1 MIQFHNA
8 TDTDGKMIHID
19 EVTQDNRA
27 EHYFC
32 IGCGKE
38 MSAVLGE
45 KREHHFRHKED
56 TCSWESYLHQLGKKL
71 IKQRFETSTEFIVQ
85 YYGQSTCQKWEECK
99 LRKSC
104 GQLKCQSK
112 LLFSVDLK
120 NNFDTCEEE
129 AGYKG
134 FRADLKLTH
143 SEYPEREP
151 IFLEIFVTHECK
163 PDKIASGIKIIEIKI
178 NSEIDALQPII
189 ENEGSMVESKPYT
202 PYNVKTISP
211 IRFYNFERNVTPEYL
226 LNRFCLYRDENGLL
240 RGRCEQNK
248 ITCQNVE
255 TEHNDL
261 SLFEVAILE
270 KSVPNKQ
277 KYSLNYLG
285 MALAINKGFEI
296 KNCIFCN
303 RFRSCVL
310 IKPTNQINPQ
320 TGKPGVI
327 RVPNHKISKDLDRTK
342 IASSCPNY
350 QTDNYLCS
358 RIISSFNPDTYWE
371 WLRDHENF

>member
-1 MIQFHNA
+1 M
-8 TDTDGKMIHID
+8 
-19 EVTQDNRA
+19 
-27 EHYFC
+27 
-32 IGCGKE
+32 
-38 MSAVLGE
+38 
-45 KREHHFRHKED
+45 
-56 TCSWESYLHQLGKKL
+56 
-71 IKQRFETSTEFIVQ
+71 
-85 YYGQSTCQKWEECK
+85 
-99 LRKSC
+99 
-104 GQLKCQSK
+104 
-112 LLFSVDLK
+112 FSVDLK
-120 NNFDTCEEE
+120 NNYDTCEEE

-163 PDKIASGIKIIEIKI
+163 LDKIASGIKIIEIKI
-178 NSEIDALQPII
+178 NSEIDALRPII
-189 ENEGSMVESKPYT
+189 ENEGSMVEPKPYT

-285 MALAINKGFEI
+285 MALAINKGFKI
-296 KNCIFCN
+296 RNCFFCN
-303 RFRSCVL
+303 RYRSCSLPV
-310 IKPTNQINPQ
+310 QINSQ
-320 TGKPGVI
+320 TGKPSVI

-371 WLRDHENF
+371 WMRDHENF

>member
-1 MIQFHNA
+1 M
-8 TDTDGKMIHID
+8 
-19 EVTQDNRA
+19 
-27 EHYFC
+27 
-32 IGCGKE
+32 
-38 MSAVLGE
+38 
-45 KREHHFRHKED
+45 
-56 TCSWESYLHQLGKKL
+56 
-71 IKQRFETSTEFIVQ
+71 
-85 YYGQSTCQKWEECK
+85 
-99 LRKSC
+99 
-104 GQLKCQSK
+104 
-112 LLFSVDLK
+112 FSVDLK
-120 NNFDTCEEE
+120 NNYDTCEEE

-163 PDKIASGIKIIEIKI
+163 PDKIESGIKIIEIKI
-178 NSEIDALQPII
+178 DSEIDVLRPII

-202 PYNVKTISP
+202 PYNVKTIPP
-211 IRFYNFERNVTPEYL
+211 IRFYNFERNVTPEYP
-226 LNRFCLYRDENGLL
+226 LNRFYLYRDGNGLL
-240 RGRCEQNK
+240 RGCCEQNK

-277 KYSLNYLG
+277 QYGLYSLGL
-285 MALAINKGFEI
+285 ALAIKKGFKI
-296 KNCIFCN
+296 KNCFFCN

-310 IKPTNQINPQ
+310 IKTTNQINPQ

-371 WLRDHENF
+371 WL